1 MKHKSLILKEEVTRI
16 LEMMNIDS
24 QKSQVLNE
32 SIIDD
37 IIGLAV
43 KYGVKSA
50 DDVATKIAKLE
61 KELNIPKGTLNKDDI
76 AKLAKGGV
84 EAESVVVK
92 IVNNLN
98 STDLTKLA
106 KKVWGQLGGDVHKNA
121 MNIIDGLKTSG
132 KKYTSSD
139 AMDYLNKMS
148 ETLIK
153 SDNQINDLVVAL
165 RKEFVDRSYNSL
177 KTSGVIDDVVG
188 VSSKTTNI
196 SDELSNAMDN
206 LKNKIGDIPDNI
218 SSDELM
224 VVVNKL
230 MDEFKLKLPPSI
242 ATDTLKKQ
250 MADEIQTI
258 LKRPTPIDEV
268 ERAFLGASPARQAEI
283 LKTTIKKL
291 DNQID
296 KTPNWFKKQWEI
308 EKNKFKSPRALWTW
322 YKTRLLASVVY
333 YMAID
338 CGSKALDTKSESED
352 IKKTAKACG
361 ANVIKSLFWMV
372 AIPRDIWSWFTE
384 DEEGGET
391 ETTSSETTNFTGDL
405 SGCIKF
411 AATKGKR
418 CEKDGTGGF
427 IIYSEDNVDEITP
440 VAFESGNWVEL

>member
-206 LKNKIGDIPDNI
+206 LKNKIGDIPDDV

-230 MDEFKLKLPPSI
+230 MGEFKLKLPPSVT
-242 ATDTLKKQ
+242 TDTLKKQ
-250 MADEIQTI
+250 IADEIQAI
-258 LKRPTPIDEV
+258 LKRPTPIDEA

-283 LKTTIKKL
+283 LKTTTKKL
-291 DNQID
+291 DSQID

-308 EKNKFKSPRALWTW
+308 EKARFTSPRAVWIW
-322 YKTRLLASVVY
+322 YKRMVIASAVY
-333 YMAID
+333 YIGVD
-338 CGSKALDTKSESED
+338 CGSKVLDAQPSDAKD
-352 IKKTAKACG
+352 VAKACA
-361 ANVIKSLFWMV
+361 ANVLKSLFWLV
-372 AIPRDIWSWFTE
+372 AIPRDLWSWFTE

-391 ETTSSETTNFTGDL
+391 ETTSSETTNLTGDL